1 MQLRTSGLNGLKDRY
16 SIMSSMI
23 EVLSIYWYQ
32 NLSKLQVVFEMENNF
47 ITNVE
52 NDCHHCLNSIRRA

>member
-1 MQLRTSGLNGLKDRY
+1 MSFILNKVNLKDRY
-16 SIMSSMI
+16 SIMSSMK

-52 NDCHHCLNSIRRA
+52 SDYHYCLNNIARA

>member
-1 MQLRTSGLNGLKDRY
+1 
-16 SIMSSMI
+16 MSSMK

-52 NDCHHCLNSIRRA
+52 NDFHIV